1 MTKQQTHAGKTSAAD
16 KSIGFEYQ
24 YYYFLYKVLKM
35 GRRESVG
42 LEVND
47 DVYTSLECNRQI
59 LIQLKHTTQNNSG
72 GKPKNLTTYDHDLWK
87 TLSNWSKIISD
98 IIAKRNSEKSQL
110 DFIGKTDFMLVTN
123 KSETASCRVIDV
135 LNGQK
140 NARVELQMLKSGTK
154 DKNIQQYIDDIM
166 CLSDQVMT
174 AFMRNIRLELEVD
187 DVVGLCK
194 EALLEMRLP
203 ENRIDQ
209 VFCDL
214 DSRIRQ
220 DNFLSIRN
228 GEKIIITFDQ
238 FNQKYRRY
246 FDNARSTELQVKQYH
261 EPLPTSLEEQIF
273 IKQLLDIGDIKLEN
287 IDEIAQY
294 TIYMMNVR
302 RNFLSWETNGEL
314 TQEEVVMFNNEAK
327 LRWSNKFRSIYR
339 DLDCFNSDLKA
350 LEILDEMRKEKLCID
365 KQQMSTEFSNGEY
378 YHLSNIPEIGWHGDW
393 EKKYK

>member
-1 MTKQQTHAGKTSAAD
+1 
-16 KSIGFEYQ
+16 
-24 YYYFLYKVLKM
+24 
-35 GRRESVG
+35 
-42 LEVND
+42 
-47 DVYTSLECNRQI
+47 
-59 LIQLKHTTQNNSG
+59 
-72 GKPKNLTTYDHDLWK
+72 
-87 TLSNWSKIISD
+87 
-98 IIAKRNSEKSQL
+98 
-110 DFIGKTDFMLVTN
+110 
-123 KSETASCRVIDV
+123 
-135 LNGQK
+135 
-140 NARVELQMLKSGTK
+140 MLKSGTK